1 MDPPLF
7 FHFNSSVLRIQGEVY
22 PVGWVIFHQS
32 YLNAICFFFICTVAT
47 FMGAGFLF
55 VCAGVGQL
63 ILCVQTTSVIPALS
77 SIRNKAFSPSVE
89 ALAALTWCG
98 EYSLNWPGQMSL
110 AQLTTSVRGVCGT
123 AKRQWWC
130 FSSVCSPAP
139 VCLVLL
145 DSELKLGF
153 AFWKPWNPKAPNHF
167 LSSEKSLGLLVSVKC
182 SAFGFWE
189 NSHLI
194 ALSLYC
200 HKHMK
205 PCLQSGAIT

>member
-1 MDPPLF
+1 M
-7 FHFNSSVLRIQGEVY
+7 
-22 PVGWVIFHQS
+22 
-32 YLNAICFFFICTVAT
+32 
-47 FMGAGFLF
+47 LF
-55 VCAGVGQL
+55 VFSLFVLLPLLWEQDSFSFVL
-63 ILCVQTTSVIPALS
+63 VWVSLFSVSKLPQWYLHFRLS
-77 SIRNKAFSPSVE
+77 ETKHFPQVSRLWQPW
-89 ALAALTWCG
+89 LGG

-139 VCLVLL
+139 VCLVLS